1 MRAFAIVP
9 AAGTSSRMGQPKL
22 LLPLNGQPLVLHTL
36 AAWRRSKVDC
46 VVIVVRPGDDGLAN
60 LVRSTGAEV
69 VVPPTPPPD
78 MKASIQAALR
88 HIEQQ
93 HKPIDGDCFLVAPAD
108 MPRLS
113 PAIID
118 RLMQEHSC
126 HSARILAPIRQS
138 VRGHPVLFP
147 WPFSVEVF
155 ALGQD
160 EGLDRLVHCQENRLV
175 PCDDLMEDAESAFS
189 DIDTPEQ
196 YDRLRSEYE

>member
-60 LVRSTGAEV
+60 LVRSTGTEV
-69 VVPPTPPPD
+69 VVPPTPPLD

-93 HKPIDGDCFLVAPAD
+93 HNPIDSDSFLVAPAD

-113 PAIID
+113 PAIIN
-118 RLMQEHSC
+118 RLIQEHGPDS
-126 HSARILAPIRQS
+126 RLILAPSHQGRH
-138 VRGHPVLFP
+138 GHPALFP
-147 WPFSVEVF
+147 WPFSAQVL
-155 ALGQD
+155 ALGD
-160 EGLDRLVHCQENRLV
+160 EEGLDHLVRQHEVRLI
-175 PCDDLMEDAESAFS
+175 PCDDLMEDAESAFA
-189 DIDTPEQ
+189 DIDTPEE
-196 YDRLRSEYE
+196 YNRLRTEYQ